1 MPDKMAWS
9 INAGSSSGSIDAS
22 GSLDTESVMAS
33 KVTIDAASN
42 KALALQLDVVTKLNF
57 FALKSSLGDGK
68 VTIKAGGAGAKDIV
82 LNGPLVLF
90 GPAVGLLGASLETL
104 TVTNAHATL
113 PADIEIL
120 IGHKLTP

>member
-9 INAGSSSGSIDAS
+9 INAGSSSGGIDAS
-22 GSLDTESVMAS
+22 GSFDTESVMAAS
-33 KVTIDAASN
+33 VTIDGASN
-42 KALALQLDVVTKLNF
+42 KALALQLEVVAKLNF
-57 FALKSSLGDGK
+57 FALKSSLYDGK

-82 LNGPLVLF
+82 LHGPLVLF
-90 GPAVGLLGASLETL
+90 GAAVGLLGASLATL
-104 TVTNAHATL
+104 TVTNADATK